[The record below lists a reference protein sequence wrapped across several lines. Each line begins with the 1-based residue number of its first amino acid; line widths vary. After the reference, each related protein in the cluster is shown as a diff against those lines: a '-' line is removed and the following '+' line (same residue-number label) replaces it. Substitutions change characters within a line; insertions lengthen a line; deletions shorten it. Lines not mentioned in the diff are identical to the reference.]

1 MPASPGPFALDDHYS
16 YSAWR
21 RQKLQAPPCP
31 PFVIIDP
38 HCGIDTAGRRAI
50 AAQCQAHN
58 FALFRL
64 DEPPADPQPALR
76 RLGRHFGLEDIDANL
91 CAEDSG
97 LTEITVKDTGTDNAY
112 IPYTSRPIGW
122 HTDGYYNPMHQQ
134 IRGMLLYCHHPAM
147 QGGISGLLDHEIAY
161 IRLRDQNPEWIRA
174 LMAEDAFTIP
184 PNVEGGVQIRP
195 ATVGPVFSV
204 SEDGHLHMRYSARQR
219 NVEWKDD
226 TLTREAAAALLAL
239 FESDDPFV
247 LELRLAAGEGLI
259 SNNIL
264 HRRSGFVDSPD
275 PRHKRVFYRARYHNR
290 VELADLPAPAQAS
303 ATTEE

>member
-1 MPASPGPFALDDHYS
+1 MHAYSGPFALADQDS
-16 YSAWR
+16 YIAWR
-21 RQKLQAPPCP
+21 KQKLQTPPCP
-31 PFVIIDP
+31 PFVTVDAEQ
-38 HCGIDTAGRRAI
+38 GLDVAGRQAI
-50 AAQCQAHN
+50 AEHCRRHN
-58 FALFRL
+58 FALFRFT
-64 DEPPADPQPALR
+64 EPPADPEEALR
-76 RLGRHFGLEDIDANL
+76 QLGRHFGLKDIDANL

-97 LTEITVKDTGTDNAY
+97 LTEITVKNTGTDNAY

-134 IRGMLLYCHHPAM
+134 IRGMLLYCHQPAM
-147 QGGISGLLDHEIAY
+147 EGGISGLMDHEIAY

-204 SEDGHLHMRYSARQR
+204 DDDGHLHMRYSARQR

-226 TLTREAAAALLAL
+226 ALTQEAAAALLAL
-239 FESDDPFV
+239 FENDDPFI
-247 LELRLAAGEGLI
+247 LEWSLQAGEGLI

-264 HRRSGFVDSPD
+264 HRRTGFMDSPD
-275 PRHKRVFYRARYHNR
+275 PKQKRVFYRARYHNR
-290 VELADLPAPAQAS
+290 VRPN
-303 ATTEE
+303 ATVITEE